1 MTTVSHAT
9 VNVINGEELGDS
21 PLVSTHMLGKRG
33 PRSGETLLV
42 FLDLPGASPQV
53 CNDVIRALT
62 DGYSRVPGGVTS
74 AIRLAIKLAND
85 KLLALNKGVLA
96 NQRLEGSLACAVVN
110 DESVV
115 LALAG
120 PAIAYVRTN
129 AGAFERIDAQ
139 GDAARQLLGVANQL
153 DVSFDNVSHQ
163 PGTMFM
169 LTGDRSFSNQND
181 NLVSLCMGKGDP
193 RMVSG
198 YLNANM
204 KQGRLVG
211 LVFNVLTHAKA
222 AAMGEPEP
230 AGAAPVRETERGT
243 TRAEAARPT
252 RSEPHTEPRN
262 AAPVRKE
269 HTRRS
274 APEPEPET
282 GNAGFERA
290 GQAISSAGG
299 AMRSGVSQVT
309 QSIKRSMTSFGGKML
324 PDTAAF
330 ENKAQRSKTM
340 TFALVAT
347 AVLLP
352 ILIVSIVVPLYY
364 QFSGE
369 AERREA
375 QQAIT
380 TLVEKA
386 KTSTA
391 APDVKTNWSE
401 VLTQV
406 SAYEARYAEDA
417 PRFADAKTEARKQ
430 LDSVAKI
437 TRAQASMLTQFQNP
451 ARRRIVAT
459 ALGVYALN
467 ADQSS
472 AEYMALN
479 DQRNAIS
486 GKPTAL
492 DFSGATNGTGGLV
505 DITWATNQDSRWRT
519 EGALFFA
526 PNAVYEYASATGRV
540 SAIRFTAGTPPT
552 GTAIVAG
559 DLYNN
564 QAYLLDAGSGQ
575 IWRYPLA
582 TGGFGRGTQYFR
594 SAYEPLKQAVDLGI
608 DGAIYVL
615 INNGTVVKFFNRQP
629 QNFQI
634 TGLPDPI
641 GRTVAMAVSGNDPA
655 RGFVFLLD
663 AQSGA
668 VLQLDKNG
676 AFVRQYR
683 GAADDFVNA
692 TDMAYDGSTNTL
704 YVTTADKLFAFKPV
718 Q

>member
-21 PLVSTHMLGKRG
+21 PLISTHVLGRRG

-42 FLDLPGASPQV
+42 FLDLPGANPTV
-53 CNDVIRALT
+53 CNEVSRTLI

-74 AIRLAIKLAND
+74 AIRMAIRLANE
-85 KLLALNKGVLA
+85 KLLALNKGMLA

-120 PAIAYVRTN
+120 PAIAYVRTK

-139 GDAARQLLGVANQL
+139 GNAARQLVGATSHL
-153 DVSFDNVSHQ
+153 DVSFDNVMHQ
-163 PGTMFM
+163 TGTMFM

-181 NLVSLCMGKGDP
+181 GLVNACMSKGDP
-193 RMVSG
+193 HMVSG
-198 YLNANM
+198 YLNANI
-204 KQGRLVG
+204 KQGRLIG
-211 LVFNVLTHAKA
+211 LVFSVDAHDKA
-222 AAMGEPEP
+222 AAPRVQAEPARAAAHETARSTGSTRQEARPEP
-230 AGAAPVRETERGT
+230 
-243 TRAEAARPT
+243 
-252 RSEPHTEPRN
+252 RSAT
-262 AAPVRKE
+262 PVRKE
-269 HTRRS
+269 HSRRP
-274 APEPEPET
+274 AAEPQPE
-282 GNAGFERA
+282 AGHAGVERA
-290 GQAISSAGG
+290 SQAIAAAGG
-299 AMRSGVSQVT
+299 AVRDGVSQVT
-309 QSIKRSMTSFGGKML
+309 QSIKRSMSSLGGKML

-330 ENKAQRSKTM
+330 ETKAQRSKTM

-369 AERREA
+369 AERRQT
-375 QQAIT
+375 QQAISA
-380 TLVEKA
+380 LVEKA
-386 KTSTA
+386 KASGSPA
-391 APDVKTNWSE
+391 DAKANWGE

-406 SAYEARYAEDA
+406 TAYEARYADDA
-417 PRFADAKTEARKQ
+417 QRFAEAKVEARRQ
-430 LDSVAKI
+430 LDVAAKI
-437 TRAQASMLTQFQNP
+437 TRAQPSLLTQFQNP

-467 ADQSS
+467 VDQGS

-479 DQRNAIS
+479 DQRNAVS
-486 GKPTAL
+486 GRPAPL
-492 DFSGATNGTGGLV
+492 DFSSAINGPASLV

-519 EGALFFA
+519 EGAVIFGS
-526 PNAVYEYASATGRV
+526 NAVYEYASATGRTNV
-540 SAIRFTAGTPPT
+540 IRFTAGGTPT
-552 GTAIVAG
+552 NTAIVAG

-564 QAYLLDAGSGQ
+564 QVYLLDAGNGQ

-594 SAYEPLKQAVDLGI
+594 SSYEPLKQAVDLGI

-615 INNGTVVKFFNRQP
+615 INNGTVIKFFNRQP

-634 TGLPDPI
+634 TGLPDPL
-641 GRTVAMAVSGNDPA
+641 GRTVAMAISGKDPT
-655 RGFVFLLD
+655 RGHVFLLD
-663 AQSGA
+663 AQNGA
-668 VLQLDKNG
+668 VLQLEKNG

-692 TDMAYDGSTNTL
+692 SDMAFDASTNTL
-704 YVTTADKLFAFKPV
+704 YVITPDKLFSFKPG